1 MRLQL
6 IQWFFILIGSFVD
19 LQSRR
24 VVSAR
29 GLVKGYLLGID
40 FDVANI
46 AVNVASFMYKTGTE
60 VFNINC

>member
-1 MRLQL
+1 M
-6 IQWFFILIGSFVD
+6 
-19 LQSRR
+19 
-24 VVSAR
+24 
-29 GLVKGYLLGID
+29 VKGYLLGID

>member
-1 MRLQL
+1 L
-6 IQWFFILIGSFVD
+6 I

-24 VVSAR
+24 VVS

>member
-6 IQWFFILIGSFVD
+6 FCILIGSFVD
-19 LQSRR
+19 FTEQK
-24 VVSAR
+24 VVSC
-29 GLVKGYLLGID
+29 LVKGYLLGID